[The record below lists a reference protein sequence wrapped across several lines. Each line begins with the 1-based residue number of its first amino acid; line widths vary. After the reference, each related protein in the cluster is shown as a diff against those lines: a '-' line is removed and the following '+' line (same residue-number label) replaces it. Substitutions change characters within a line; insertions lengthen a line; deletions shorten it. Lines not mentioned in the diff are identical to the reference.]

1 MMMFLLLCF
10 IWSQK
15 KSLTQ
20 TGENLLCFTFK
31 LWLLSASD
39 SASINL
45 CCLREIVST
54 SLTFR
59 FQQLEYQVFPF
70 KSLFWS
76 CTCSRNKKLVHWNPP
91 QPPISPA
98 CCLWTF
104 PECSGPQEKGCWD
117 FNLSNIQTVRFI
129 SMKFLLEIFPS
140 FSWLN
145 FCKIFPS
152 RVRFLGVSLRLHRRL
167 FLVLP
172 QNFLSHTSP
181 KPHPTS
187 GKNSPYFIQKSPEIH
202 SVSLYELYSCL
213 SSKSLRSPSI
223 SSCLPVA
230 MKAGSCYWVKSHLP
244 REM

>member
-1 MMMFLLLCF
+1 MLQIVDEGWQSFVFLNCLYREKFLPTFCLSMMMFLLLCF

-70 KSLFWS
+70 KSLFWR
-76 CTCSRNKKLVHWNPP
+76 CTCSRNKKLVHWKP
-91 QPPISPA
+91 SPA

-152 RVRFLGVSLRLHRRL
+152 RVRFLVVSLRLHLRL

-181 KPHPTS
+181 KHHPTP
-187 GKNSPYFIQKSPEIH
+187 KIPRNPL
-202 SVSLYELYSCL
+202 SLTLWVIFL
-213 SSKSLRSPSI
+213 SLFQIFMQSLFPAA
-223 SSCLPVA
+223 C
-230 MKAGSCYWVKSHLP
+230 
-244 REM
+244 

>member
-45 CCLREIVST
+45 WCLREIVST
-54 SLTFR
+54 SHTLR
-59 FQQLEYQVFPF
+59 FQQLEYKVFPF

-76 CTCSRNKKLVHWNPP
+76 CTCSRNKKLVHWKPSPTPSP
-91 QPPISPA
+91 QPAAFEPFLNAVAHRKRAVEILICQTFKQSA
-98 CCLWTF
+98 LFLWHFCWKYF
-104 PECSGPQEKGCWD
+104 PP
-117 FNLSNIQTVRFI
+117 
-129 SMKFLLEIFPS
+129 

-152 RVRFLGVSLRLHRRL
+152 RVRFLDVSLRLHLRL

-202 SVSLYELYSCL
+202 SVSLCE
-213 SSKSLRSPSI
+213 
-223 SSCLPVA
+223 
-230 MKAGSCYWVKSHLP
+230 
-244 REM
+244 

>member
-1 MMMFLLLCF
+1 MLQIVHEGWQSFVFWDYLYRENFFLPTFCLSMMMFLLLCF

-76 CTCSRNKKLVHWNPP
+76 CTCSRNKKLVHWKPSPTPSP
-91 QPPISPA
+91 QPAAFEPFLNAVAHRKRAVEILICQTFKQSA
-98 CCLWTF
+98 LFLWNCCWKYF
-104 PECSGPQEKGCWD
+104 PP
-117 FNLSNIQTVRFI
+117 
-129 SMKFLLEIFPS
+129 
-140 FSWLN
+140 
-145 FCKIFPS
+145 
-152 RVRFLGVSLRLHRRL
+152 FLG
-167 FLVLP
+167 
-172 QNFLSHTSP
+172 
-181 KPHPTS
+181 
-187 GKNSPYFIQKSPEIH
+187 
-202 SVSLYELYSCL
+202 
-213 SSKSLRSPSI
+213 
-223 SSCLPVA
+223 
-230 MKAGSCYWVKSHLP
+230 
-244 REM
+244 

>member
-1 MMMFLLLCF
+1 MTIPFVSIMPCYIFVSLSCPRQSSMLHIVDEGWQSFVFWNCLYREKFLLTFCLSMMMFLPLCF

-76 CTCSRNKKLVHWNPP
+76 CTCSRNKKLVHWKP
-91 QPPISPA
+91 SPTPH
-98 CCLWTF
+98 L
-104 PECSGPQEKGCWD
+104 PSLLPL
-117 FNLSNIQTVRFI
+117 NLSWMQWPTGKGLLRF
-129 SMKFLLEIFPS
+129 
-140 FSWLN
+140 
-145 FCKIFPS
+145 
-152 RVRFLGVSLRLHRRL
+152 
-167 FLVLP
+167 
-172 QNFLSHTSP
+172 
-181 KPHPTS
+181 
-187 GKNSPYFIQKSPEIH
+187 
-202 SVSLYELYSCL
+202 
-213 SSKSLRSPSI
+213 
-223 SSCLPVA
+223 
-230 MKAGSCYWVKSHLP
+230 
-244 REM
+244 